1 VSGPLQGTTVV
12 ELGQMIAVP
21 GATHLL
27 ATQGAEVVKVENLA
41 GGDDLRRYGS
51 SKNGMSGWFA
61 NANAGKRAIAVDLE
75 SDDGREVL
83 LRLVDR
89 ADVFAQGYRA
99 GAVERL
105 GIGYDV
111 ASARN
116 PRLVYLSASGF
127 GSDGP
132 YAERP
137 AYDPIIQALT
147 GWASSQRTA
156 TGEPSLVRGMVADKV
171 AALVVAQAIT
181 AALAARG
188 RHGGGQHVTVSM
200 LEANLAFTW
209 PDVMMDQ
216 TLLDDDASHRP
227 NLLQG
232 YRVFPC
238 ADGWVSVG
246 AGTDEH
252 WLGLCT
258 ACRRADI
265 AADERFATPA
275 SRAASFTAWYDAIAE
290 MVAPLP
296 RQEVLDRCIAAG
308 VPIAPVYERSEIV
321 DDPQVAARGAV
332 RELDHPVVG
341 RYRSPR
347 QGARFGRDVAD
358 EPRPAPSHGEHTDE
372 ILAEL
377 GYGPAQV
384 RALRDGAVVV

>member
-1 VSGPLQGTTVV
+1 
-12 ELGQMIAVP
+12 
-21 GATHLL
+21 
-27 ATQGAEVVKVENLA
+27 
-41 GGDDLRRYGS
+41 
-51 SKNGMSGWFA
+51 
-61 NANAGKRAIAVDLE
+61 
-75 SDDGREVL
+75 
-83 LRLVDR
+83 
-89 ADVFAQGYRA
+89 
-99 GAVERL
+99 
-105 GIGYDV
+105 
-111 ASARN
+111 
-116 PRLVYLSASGF
+116 
-127 GSDGP
+127 
-132 YAERP
+132 
-137 AYDPIIQALT
+137 
-147 GWASSQRTA
+147 
-156 TGEPSLVRGMVADKV
+156 MVADEV

-232 YRVFPC
+232 YRVFP
-238 ADGWVSVG
+238 ARR
-246 AGTDEH
+246 
-252 WLGLCT
+252 LGLRRRRHRRALAGLCR

-275 SRAASFTAWYDAIAE
+275 SRAASSTAWYDAIAE

-332 RELDHPVVG
+332 RSSTT
-341 RYRSPR
+341 RSSVATAPR
-347 QGARFGRDVAD
+347 ARGARFGRDVAD